1 MEIFLTYHRQNKR
14 KFLIKKGLKGDFM
27 KIKVPKDLK
36 FITSEDK
43 PIIDVI
49 REFCKEIEIN
59 DYVPLVLFLAGVK
72 CLFRVKTYEITAEF
86 AKNKCVWN
94 YYGDIDEG
102 VNTEDFDV
110 WVEFSVLVPFDGF
123 YVIGVYLS
131 DLLNREFDDR
141 NDDEIRENMYIQKY
155 PYWDK

>member
-1 MEIFLTYHRQNKR
+1 
-14 KFLIKKGLKGDFM
+14 M

-49 REFCKEIEIN
+49 REFCKEIKIN
-59 DYVPLVLFLAGVK
+59 DYVPLALFLAGVK
-72 CLFRVKTYEITAEF
+72 CLFKIKVYETTAEITINERIDG
-86 AKNKCVWN
+86 
-94 YYGDIDEG
+94 YYEDYIID
-102 VNTEDFDV
+102 TQDFDV
-110 WVEFSVLVPFDGF
+110 WVKFSVLVPSDGF